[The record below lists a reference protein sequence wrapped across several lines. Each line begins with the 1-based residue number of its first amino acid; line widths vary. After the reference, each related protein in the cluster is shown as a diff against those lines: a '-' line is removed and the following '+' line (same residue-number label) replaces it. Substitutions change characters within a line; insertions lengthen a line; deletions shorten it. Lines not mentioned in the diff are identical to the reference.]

1 VIRDVFPWAFR
12 FDLGAAAST
21 LAECAHVYRTHSR
34 QQFLFSLFS
43 RYSHYASWKTFTYAR
58 EDADFSL
65 HPRPPS
71 PPATYIFLSHSF
83 HRSPHIIT
91 GAHIHTE
98 VESGSPS
105 IQPSIHRA
113 HSTSF
118 YSFIQSNTWASPS
131 RSSSSSWMH
140 LYASTYSYIRV
151 ILKTGVS
158 AAPLSSLSV
167 YSSGWQKKNREKF
180 PPPER
185 HAAREPPRT
194 LYFWGKLKVFVNG
207 RKISVPCYIPF
218 HFLGRSSI
226 ILVIDSR
233 APATGNRWCTRR
245 YWSLPRP
252 PHWLLLLVVKKNTY
266 LHTVC
271 VQEPK
276 NKNYGASSVIFTALG
291 RCAAATVAKVP

>member
-1 VIRDVFPWAFR
+1 MYM
-12 FDLGAAAST
+12 G
-21 LAECAHVYRTHSR
+21 RTHGSS
-34 QQFLFSLFS
+34 FYFH
-43 RYSHYASWKTFTYAR
+43 YSAAIHITPAGKPSPMRAR
-58 EDADFSL
+58 MLISAYIHDPQA
-65 HPRPPS
+65 

-167 YSSGWQKKNREKF
+167 YSSG
-180 PPPER
+180 
-185 HAAREPPRT
+185 
-194 LYFWGKLKVFVNG
+194 
-207 RKISVPCYIPF
+207 
-218 HFLGRSSI
+218 
-226 ILVIDSR
+226 
-233 APATGNRWCTRR
+233 
-245 YWSLPRP
+245 
-252 PHWLLLLVVKKNTY
+252 
-266 LHTVC
+266 
-271 VQEPK
+271 
-276 NKNYGASSVIFTALG
+276 
-291 RCAAATVAKVP
+291 

>member
-1 VIRDVFPWAFR
+1 MIRDVFPWAFR

-167 YSSGWQKKNREKF
+167 YSSGWQKKIGKNFLPLSGTPRENPLGLFIFEGNSRCSWMGEK
-180 PPPER
+180 
-185 HAAREPPRT
+185 
-194 LYFWGKLKVFVNG
+194 
-207 RKISVPCYIPF
+207 SPF
-218 HFLGRSSI
+218 
-226 ILVIDSR
+226 LVI
-233 APATGNRWCTRR
+233 
-245 YWSLPRP
+245 
-252 PHWLLLLVVKKNTY
+252 Y
-266 LHTVC
+266 L
-271 VQEPK
+271 
-276 NKNYGASSVIFTALG
+276 FTF
-291 RCAAATVAKVP
+291 